1 MDEQIN
7 GRLRSPPGWHT
18 DRVTFINEINVY
30 VEGCAGC
37 GPTSGGA
44 EWGLSSAQEGI
55 TWMRS
60 SNAPQVV
67 RIRPDAQLITIFM
80 SDEEDQSI
88 QNSPLSGAAGQQLL
102 TGFKQFFE
110 GNTIAF
116 SIVGNS
122 NSANSNGEAYRQVAL
137 ATGGGFA
144 DLLAQDISETIQD
157 IIYAATGLASNY
169 VLAAVPI
176 SSTLRVYKNA
186 EWVPRSRVNGFD
198 YFASTNSI
206 AFFGTYRP
214 IPADPTLG
222 RYGDDVAVSYE
233 TFLNRTKAP

>member
-1 MDEQIN
+1 
-7 GRLRSPPGWHT
+7 
-18 DRVTFINEINVY
+18 
-30 VEGCAGC
+30 
-37 GPTSGGA
+37 
-44 EWGLSSAQEGI
+44 
-55 TWMRS
+55 MRS
-60 SNAPQVV
+60 SSAPQVA

-88 QNSPLSGAAGQQLL
+88 QNSPLSTAAGQTLM
-102 TGFKQFFE
+102 TGFKQFFA

-122 NSANSNGEAYRQVAL
+122 TFASSNGEAYRQVAL
-137 ATGGGFA
+137 ETGGGFA
-144 DLLAQDISETIQD
+144 DLLAVDISETIQD

-214 IPADPTLG
+214 VPADPTMG
-222 RYGDDVAVSYE
+222 RYGDDVSVSYE
-233 TFLNRTKAP
+233 TFLNRTKNP